1 MGERDE
7 LEWVA
12 HLGHELKWL
21 TGELTGSPFVAR
33 HHGWTPRIDVIET
46 EDLFLVRVEL
56 AGVKQEGVQV
66 VYHPDRCSLTVKGER
81 TDCLLSGDS
90 ASPHLLE
97 IDYGAFSRDIEL
109 PPHPICVEAIRTQ
122 FKNGILAI
130 VLPKLTQ
137 TRVTVVIEESITLTR
152 G

>member
-1 MGERDE
+1 MGDRDE
-7 LEWVA
+7 MEWVA

-46 EDLFLVRVEL
+46 DDLFLVRVEL
-56 AGVKQEGVQV
+56 AGVRPEGVQAT
-66 VYHPDRCSLTVKGER
+66 YHPERYSLTVRGER
-81 TDCLLSGDS
+81 TDSLLSGDR

-109 PPHPICVEAIRTQ
+109 PPHPINAEGIQTQ
-122 FKNGILAI
+122 FRNGILAI

-137 TRVTVVIEESITLTR
+137 SRVTVVIEESITLTR